1 MVDYQTLSIVLTG
14 ISMTI
19 ALTYY
24 GLQIRNQNRT
34 RQAQVFMQLY
44 NRYQDIFQA
53 QGTSSEIIFHKL
65 SGYDE
70 YQRKY
75 DSDQEF
81 KQAMDR
87 FLPFYEGLGV
97 MVKEG
102 YFSIH
107 LVALMWAGM
116 TRMLYE
122 NVVEPTIDEARE
134 VTNLPRLWSET
145 EWVCKE
151 LLKYLEEHPE
161 LKT

>member
-14 ISMTI
+14 IGMII

-44 NRYQDIFQA
+44 NRYQDNFLA
-53 QGTSSEIIFHKL
+53 QGISSEILLQKL
-65 SGYDE
+65 SGYDD

-75 DSDQEF
+75 DADEDF
-81 KQAMDR
+81 KNAMDR
-87 FLPFYEGLGV
+87 FFPFYEGLGV

-116 TRMLYE
+116 TRMFYE
-122 NVVEPTIDEARE
+122 NIVEPTIEEARE

-151 LLKYLEEHPE
+151 LLKYIEEHTE

>member
-14 ISMTI
+14 IGMII

-44 NRYQDIFQA
+44 NRYLDIFQA
-53 QGTSSEIIFHKL
+53 HGFFETILQKL
-65 SGYDE
+65 SSYDDFM
-70 YQRKY
+70 RKY
-75 DSDQEF
+75 NADEEF
-81 KQAMDR
+81 KQAMDCL
-87 FLPFYEGLGV
+87 LPFYEGLGV

-107 LVALMWAGM
+107 LVALMWTGM

-122 NVVEPTIDEARE
+122 NIVEPMIDEAR
-134 VTNLPRLWSET
+134 VVSNLPRLWSET

-151 LLKYLEEHPE
+151 LLKYIEEHPE

>member
-44 NRYQDIFQA
+44 NRYQDFFQA
-53 QGTSSEIIFHKL
+53 HGFSETILQKL
-65 SGYDE
+65 SGYDD
-70 YQRKY
+70 YMRKY
-75 DSDQEF
+75 NADEEF
-81 KQAMDR
+81 KQAMDWL
-87 FLPFYEGLGV
+87 LPFYEGLGV

-107 LVALMWAGM
+107 LVALMWTGM

-122 NVVEPTIDEARE
+122 NIVEPMIDEAR
-134 VTNLPRLWSET
+134 VVSNLPRLWSET

-151 LLKYLEEHPE
+151 LLKYIEEHPE